1 MFNLEDQKYIK
12 LLDLNAQIYTE
23 SEFKCK
29 HIHLDSKSDE
39 KVFMVA
45 FRTIPEDSTG
55 VAHIL
60 EHTALCGSKKYP
72 VRDPFFMM
80 IRRSLNT
87 FMNAFTSS
95 DWTAYPFATQN
106 QKDFNNL
113 LSVYLDS
120 SFFPNLDE
128 LDFLQEGH
136 RLEFKEK
143 ENINSDL
150 EIKGVVFNE
159 MKGAMSS
166 ISSQLWHGLSRH
178 LYSSSTY
185 KHNSGGDP
193 ESILDLT
200 HEYLVNFHKK
210 HYHPSNA
217 TFFTF
222 GDIDPKEIQDF
233 IKKNVLTSFEPSNEV
248 IGVENEER
256 ISSPKTISEFYN
268 PMPEDNDNHH
278 VVMGWLLGE
287 SHDPVELLESYLMSN
302 ILLDN
307 SASPLR
313 KVLEQSTLGK
323 SLSPLTGL
331 EADHK
336 ELVFAAGLEGV
347 TANNQEKVENLIMN
361 CLIDIVDNGIS
372 KELISSSLHQL
383 EIKQKEITGSG
394 LPYGLQIMLS
404 CLPACLHNDDP
415 LKVLDL
421 DSSFKTLKSNIEKP
435 QYIEDLI
442 KDKIIYNQHRVNYSL
457 VPDPEFNNKLDKR
470 IKSKIQEKSKNLS
483 NIEKERI
490 VNLSIDLKKRQ
501 DYVDNPE
508 ILPKVTKRD
517 IPKSRNFPKALISSN
532 SASNVTKNFY
542 YKTATN
548 GITYHSMIFPCAPL
562 STDELKISSL
572 YSKTITDLGI
582 GDSNFEEVQKLQSS
596 ISGGVSANFILLP
609 DNNKSA
615 YSIGLKITSKSL
627 EKNEQKM
634 QDLLIST
641 SSNINFSDQGR
652 ITDVLNFISSDNDRS
667 LIQNG
672 HVLAMSNAAAQI
684 NNISATNDSTSGIN
698 YINSTGD
705 LSKKITNERTVKSY
719 TDLLRS
725 ISLKINPSPLYT
737 FTSSALDLNNSMLNF
752 NIGLEKYSFQQQ
764 NLFDIQDSSIGWIT
778 GAQVCYCAEAFPT
791 VDSFHK
797 DAAPLMV
804 LGAVLRNGYLHS
816 AIREKGGA
824 YGSGAMQDSF
834 NKVFKFFSYRDP
846 RCSDTFIDFKK
857 SIEWSINNISE
868 RQLDEG
874 ILGVISSIDKP
885 MSPYGEALNDFH
897 NLLENKTKELRLS
910 FRSRVINCKISDLV
924 NVSRKYLFNESKRS
938 IIAGE
943 NYIDEIKD
951 LGFVIK
957 NI

>member
-23 SEFKCK
+23 SKFNCK

-106 QKDFNNL
+106 DKDFNNL

-136 RLEFKEK
+136 RLEFSES
-143 ENINSDL
+143 NNLDSDL

-178 LYSSSTY
+178 LYNSTTY

-193 ESILDLT
+193 ENIIDLT
-200 HEYLVNFHKK
+200 HDYLVDFHKK

-222 GDIDPKEIQDF
+222 GNVNPTEIQDF
-233 IKKNVLTSFEPSNEV
+233 INKNVLENFEPSDEI
-248 IGVENEER
+248 IGVKNEDR
-256 ISSPKTISEFYN
+256 ISEPKTITEYYN
-268 PMPEDNDNHH
+268 PMPEDEDNHH
-278 VVMGWLLGE
+278 VVLSWLLGE
-287 SHDPVELLESYLMSN
+287 SHNPVELLESYLVSN

-313 KVLEQSTLGK
+313 KTLENTKLGK

-347 TANNQEKVENLIMN
+347 GSNKQIEVEKLILD
-361 CLIDIVDNGIS
+361 CLKDVVSKGIS
-372 KELISSSLHQL
+372 EELVHSSLHQL
-383 EIKQKEITGSG
+383 EIKQREITGSG
-394 LPYGLQIMLS
+394 MPYGLQIMLS
-404 CLPACLHNDDP
+404 CLPACIHNDDP

-421 DSSFKTLKSNIEKP
+421 DSSFDVIKENLKEERYIEKL
-435 QYIEDLI
+435 IEE
-442 KDKIIYNQHRVNYSL
+442 KIINNQHRINYCL
-457 VPDPEFNNKLDKR
+457 APDINFNSKKE
-470 IKSKIQEKSKNLS
+470 KKIQEKISEKSKNLS
-483 NIEKERI
+483 AN
-490 VNLSIDLKKRQ
+490 DKKRIIELAKNLKARQ
-501 DYVDNPE
+501 EKSDNPE
-508 ILPKVTKRD
+508 ILPKVTKED
-517 IPKSRNFPKALISSN
+517 IPKSREYAKSQSFEDDN
-532 SASNVTKNFY
+532 KNFY
-542 YKTATN
+542 YKVGTN
-548 GITYHSMIFPCAPL
+548 GITYHSIILPCDPL
-562 STDELKISSL
+562 TQDEFKIASLFTNTLTDV
-572 YSKTITDLGI
+572 GI
-582 GDSNFEEVQKLQSS
+582 GDKSYEDIQKIQSAVTGG
-596 ISGGVSANFILLP
+596 ISASFTLIPNENQSAHSL
-609 DNNKSA
+609 
-615 YSIGLKITSKSL
+615 GLKITSKSL
-627 EKNEQKM
+627 EENENKM
-634 QDLLIST
+634 QDLMIDTAKNS
-641 SSNINFSDQGR
+641 NFSDKNR
-652 ITDVLNFISSDNDRS
+652 IKDMLNFISSDNEKS

-672 HVLAMSNAAAQI
+672 HVLSMSNAAAQI
-684 NNISATNDSTSGIN
+684 NNISSTNDFASGLNFITN
-698 YINSTGD
+698 TNS
-705 LSKKITNERTVKSY
+705 LSKNIEKDSNLDQYIEILNSIKNKICPIPSY
-719 TDLLRS
+719 SFTAS
-725 ISLKINPSPLYT
+725 SLNLDQSQINFS
-737 FTSSALDLNNSMLNF
+737 FDNQDNAF
-752 NIGLEKYSFQQQ
+752 NIQ
-764 NLFDIQDSSIGWIT
+764 NYFDIQQESIGWIT
-778 GAQVCYCAEAFPT
+778 GAQVTYCAEAFPT
-791 VDSFHK
+791 VDFFHD
-797 DAAPLMV
+797 DAPVLSV

-824 YGSGAMQDSF
+824 YGSGAMQDS
-834 NKVFKFFSYRDP
+834 NNRVFKFFSYRDP
-846 RCSDTFIDFKK
+846 RCSETFEEFKK
-857 SIEWSINNISE
+857 SREWSLKNISQE
-868 RQLDEG
+868 QLDEG
-874 ILGVISSIDKP
+874 ILGIISSIDKP
-885 MSPYGEALNDFH
+885 LSPFGEAMSDFSM
-897 NLLENKTKELRLS
+897 NLDKKDLEARLRI
-910 FRSRVINCKISDLV
+910 RSLVKNCTLDDLI
-924 NVSRKYLFNESKRS
+924 NVSQKYLFNESKRS

-943 NYIDEIKD
+943 NYVDEMKKMN
-951 LGFVIK
+951 FVIR

>member
-23 SEFKCK
+23 SKFNCK

-106 QKDFNNL
+106 DKDFNNL

-136 RLEFKEK
+136 RLEFSES
-143 ENINSDL
+143 NNLDSDL

-178 LYSSSTY
+178 LYNSTTY

-193 ESILDLT
+193 ENIIDLT
-200 HEYLVNFHKK
+200 HDYLVDFHKK

-222 GDIDPKEIQDF
+222 GNVNPTEIQDF
-233 IKKNVLTSFEPSNEV
+233 INKNVLENFEPSDEI
-248 IGVENEER
+248 IGVKNEDR
-256 ISSPKTISEFYN
+256 ISEPKTITEYYN
-268 PMPEDNDNHH
+268 PMPEDEDNHH
-278 VVMGWLLGE
+278 VVLSWLLGE
-287 SHDPVELLESYLMSN
+287 SHNPVELLESYLVSN

-313 KVLEQSTLGK
+313 KTLENTKLGK

-347 TANNQEKVENLIMN
+347 GSNKQIEVEKLILD
-361 CLIDIVDNGIS
+361 CLKDVVSKGIS
-372 KELISSSLHQL
+372 EELVHSSLHQL
-383 EIKQKEITGSG
+383 EIKQREITGSG
-394 LPYGLQIMLS
+394 MPYGLQIMLS
-404 CLPACLHNDDP
+404 CLPACIHNDDP

-421 DSSFKTLKSNIEKP
+421 DSSFDVIKESLKKERYIEKL
-435 QYIEDLI
+435 IE
-442 KDKIIYNQHRVNYSL
+442 DKIINNQHRINYCL
-457 VPDPEFNNKLDKR
+457 APDINFNSKKE
-470 IKSKIQEKSKNLS
+470 KKIQEKISEKSKNLS
-483 NIEKERI
+483 AN
-490 VNLSIDLKKRQ
+490 DKKRIIELAKNLKARQ
-501 DYVDNPE
+501 EKSDNPE
-508 ILPKVTKRD
+508 ILPKVTKED
-517 IPKSRNFPKALISSN
+517 IPKSREYAKSQSFEDDN
-532 SASNVTKNFY
+532 KNFY
-542 YKTATN
+542 YKVGTN
-548 GITYHSMIFPCAPL
+548 GITYHSIILPCDPL
-562 STDELKISSL
+562 TQDEFKIASLFTNTLTDV
-572 YSKTITDLGI
+572 GI
-582 GDSNFEEVQKLQSS
+582 GDKSYEDIQKIQSAVTGG
-596 ISGGVSANFILLP
+596 ISASFTLIPNENQSAHSL
-609 DNNKSA
+609 
-615 YSIGLKITSKSL
+615 GLKITSKSL
-627 EKNEQKM
+627 EENENKM
-634 QDLLIST
+634 QDLMIDTAKNS
-641 SSNINFSDQGR
+641 NFSDKNR
-652 ITDVLNFISSDNDRS
+652 IKDMLNFISSDNEKS

-672 HVLAMSNAAAQI
+672 HVLSMSNAAAQI
-684 NNISATNDSTSGIN
+684 NNISSTNDFASGLNFITN
-698 YINSTGD
+698 TNS
-705 LSKKITNERTVKSY
+705 LSKNIEKDSNLDQYIEILNSIKNKICP
-719 TDLLRS
+719 
-725 ISLKINPSPLYT
+725 IPS
-737 FTSSALDLNNSMLNF
+737 
-752 NIGLEKYSFQQQ
+752 YSFTASSLNLDQSQINFSFDNQDNAFNVQ
-764 NLFDIQDSSIGWIT
+764 NYFDIQQESIGWIT
-778 GAQVCYCAEAFPT
+778 GAQVTYCAEAFPT
-791 VDSFHK
+791 VDFFHD
-797 DAAPLMV
+797 DAPVLSV

-824 YGSGAMQDSF
+824 YGSGAMQDS
-834 NKVFKFFSYRDP
+834 NNRVFKFFSYRDP
-846 RCSDTFIDFKK
+846 RCSETFEEFKK
-857 SIEWSINNISE
+857 SREWSLKNISQE
-868 RQLDEG
+868 QLDEG
-874 ILGVISSIDKP
+874 ILGIISSIDKP
-885 MSPYGEALNDFH
+885 LSPFGEAMSDFSM
-897 NLLENKTKELRLS
+897 NLDKKDLEARLRI
-910 FRSRVINCKISDLV
+910 RSLVKNCTLDDLI
-924 NVSRKYLFNESKRS
+924 NVSQKYLFNESKRS

-943 NYIDEIKD
+943 NYVDEMKKMN
-951 LGFVIK
+951 FVIR

>member
-23 SEFKCK
+23 SKFNCK

-106 QKDFNNL
+106 DKDFNNL

-136 RLEFKEK
+136 RLEFSES
-143 ENINSDL
+143 NNLDSDL

-178 LYSSSTY
+178 LYNSTTY

-193 ESILDLT
+193 ENIIDLT
-200 HEYLVNFHKK
+200 HDYLVDFHKK

-222 GDIDPKEIQDF
+222 GNVNPAEIQEF
-233 IKKNVLTSFEPSNEV
+233 INKNVLENFEPSDEI
-248 IGVENEER
+248 IGVKNEDR
-256 ISSPKTISEFYN
+256 ISEPKTITEYYN
-268 PMPEDNDNHH
+268 PMPEDEDNHH
-278 VVMGWLLGE
+278 VVLSWLLGE
-287 SHDPVELLESYLMSN
+287 SHNPVELLESYLVSN

-313 KVLEQSTLGK
+313 KTLENTKLGK

-347 TANNQEKVENLIMN
+347 GSNKQIEVEKLILD
-361 CLIDIVDNGIS
+361 CLKDVVSKGIS
-372 KELISSSLHQL
+372 EELVQSSLHQL
-383 EIKQKEITGSG
+383 EIKQREITGSG
-394 LPYGLQIMLS
+394 MPYGLQIMLS
-404 CLPACLHNDDP
+404 CLPACIHNDDP

-421 DSSFKTLKSNIEKP
+421 DSSF
-435 QYIEDLI
+435 DLI
-442 KDKIIYNQHRVNYSL
+442 KESLKKERYIEQLIEDKIINNQHRINYCL
-457 VPDPEFNNKLDKR
+457 APDINFNSKKE
-470 IKSKIQEKSKNLS
+470 KKIQEKISEKSKNLS
-483 NIEKERI
+483 AN
-490 VNLSIDLKKRQ
+490 DKKRIIELAKNLKARQ
-501 DYVDNPE
+501 EKSDNPE
-508 ILPKVTKRD
+508 ILPKVTKED
-517 IPKSRNFPKALISSN
+517 IPKSREYAKSQSFEDDN
-532 SASNVTKNFY
+532 KNFY
-542 YKTATN
+542 YKVGTN
-548 GITYHSMIFPCAPL
+548 GITYHSIILPCDPL
-562 STDELKISSL
+562 TQDEFKIASLFTNTLTDV
-572 YSKTITDLGI
+572 GI
-582 GDSNFEEVQKLQSS
+582 GDKSYEDIQKIQSAVTGG
-596 ISGGVSANFILLP
+596 ISASFTLIPNENQSAHSL
-609 DNNKSA
+609 
-615 YSIGLKITSKSL
+615 GLKITSKSL
-627 EKNEQKM
+627 EENENKM
-634 QDLLIST
+634 QDLMIDTAKNS
-641 SSNINFSDQGR
+641 NFSDKNR
-652 ITDVLNFISSDNDRS
+652 IKDMLNFISSDNEKS

-672 HVLAMSNAAAQI
+672 HVLSMSNAAAQI
-684 NNISATNDSTSGIN
+684 NNISSTNDFASGLNFITN
-698 YINSTGD
+698 TNS
-705 LSKKITNERTVKSY
+705 LSKNIEKDSNLDQYIEILNSIKNKICP
-719 TDLLRS
+719 
-725 ISLKINPSPLYT
+725 IPS
-737 FTSSALDLNNSMLNF
+737 
-752 NIGLEKYSFQQQ
+752 YSFTASSLNLDQSQINFSFDNQDNGFNVQ
-764 NLFDIQDSSIGWIT
+764 NYFDIQQESIGWIT
-778 GAQVCYCAEAFPT
+778 GAQVTYCAEAFPT
-791 VDSFHK
+791 VDFFHD
-797 DAAPLMV
+797 DAPVLSV

-824 YGSGAMQDSF
+824 YGSGAMQDS
-834 NKVFKFFSYRDP
+834 NNRVFKFFSYRDP
-846 RCSDTFIDFKK
+846 RCSETFEEFKK
-857 SIEWSINNISE
+857 SREWSLKNISQE
-868 RQLDEG
+868 QLDEG
-874 ILGVISSIDKP
+874 ILGIISSIDKP
-885 MSPYGEALNDFH
+885 LSPFGEAMSDFSM
-897 NLLENKTKELRLS
+897 NLDKKDLEARLRI
-910 FRSRVINCKISDLV
+910 RSLVKNCTLDDLI
-924 NVSRKYLFNESKRS
+924 NVSQKYLFNESKRS

-943 NYIDEIKD
+943 NYVDEMKKMN
-951 LGFVIK
+951 FVIR

>member
-23 SEFKCK
+23 SKFNCK

-106 QKDFNNL
+106 DKDFNNL

-136 RLEFKEK
+136 RLEFSES
-143 ENINSDL
+143 NNLDSDL

-178 LYSSSTY
+178 LYNSTTY

-193 ESILDLT
+193 ENIIDLT
-200 HEYLVNFHKK
+200 HDYLVDFHKK

-222 GDIDPKEIQDF
+222 GNVNPAEIQDF
-233 IKKNVLTSFEPSNEV
+233 INKNVLENFEPSDEI
-248 IGVENEER
+248 IGVKNEDR
-256 ISSPKTISEFYN
+256 ISEPKTITEYYN
-268 PMPEDNDNHH
+268 PMPEDEDNHH
-278 VVMGWLLGE
+278 VVLSWLLGE
-287 SHDPVELLESYLMSN
+287 SHNPVELLESYLVSN

-313 KVLEQSTLGK
+313 KTLENTKLGK

-347 TANNQEKVENLIMN
+347 GSNKQIEVEKLILD
-361 CLIDIVDNGIS
+361 CLKDVVSKGIS
-372 KELISSSLHQL
+372 EELVQSSLHQL
-383 EIKQKEITGSG
+383 EIKQREITGSG
-394 LPYGLQIMLS
+394 MPYGLQIMLS
-404 CLPACLHNDDP
+404 CLPACIHNDDP

-421 DSSFKTLKSNIEKP
+421 DSSFDVIKENLKKERYIEKL
-435 QYIEDLI
+435 IE
-442 KDKIIYNQHRVNYSL
+442 DKIINNQHRINYCL
-457 VPDPEFNNKLDKR
+457 APDINFNSKKE
-470 IKSKIQEKSKNLS
+470 KKIQEKISEKSKNLS
-483 NIEKERI
+483 AN
-490 VNLSIDLKKRQ
+490 DKKRIIELAKNLKARQ
-501 DYVDNPE
+501 EKSDNPE
-508 ILPKVTKRD
+508 ILPKVTKED
-517 IPKSRNFPKALISSN
+517 IPKSREYAKSQSFEDDN
-532 SASNVTKNFY
+532 KNFY
-542 YKTATN
+542 YKVGTN
-548 GITYHSMIFPCAPL
+548 GITYHSIILPCDPL
-562 STDELKISSL
+562 TQDEFKIASLFTNTLTDV
-572 YSKTITDLGI
+572 GI
-582 GDSNFEEVQKLQSS
+582 GDKSYEDIQKIQSAVTGG
-596 ISGGVSANFILLP
+596 ISASFTLIPNENQSAHSL
-609 DNNKSA
+609 
-615 YSIGLKITSKSL
+615 GLKITSKSL
-627 EKNEQKM
+627 EENENKM
-634 QDLLIST
+634 QDLMIDTAKNS
-641 SSNINFSDQGR
+641 NFSDKNR
-652 ITDVLNFISSDNDRS
+652 IKDMLNFISSDNEKS

-672 HVLAMSNAAAQI
+672 HVLSMSNAAAQI
-684 NNISATNDSTSGIN
+684 NNISSTNDFASGLNFITN
-698 YINSTGD
+698 TNS
-705 LSKKITNERTVKSY
+705 LSKNIEKDSNLDQYIEILNSIKNKICP
-719 TDLLRS
+719 
-725 ISLKINPSPLYT
+725 IPS
-737 FTSSALDLNNSMLNF
+737 
-752 NIGLEKYSFQQQ
+752 YSFTASSLNLDQSQINFSFDNQDNGFNVQ
-764 NLFDIQDSSIGWIT
+764 NYFDIQQESIGWIT
-778 GAQVCYCAEAFPT
+778 GAQVTYCAEAFPT
-791 VDSFHK
+791 VDFFHD
-797 DAAPLMV
+797 DAPVLSV

-824 YGSGAMQDSF
+824 YGSGAMQDS
-834 NKVFKFFSYRDP
+834 NNRVFKFFSYRDP
-846 RCSDTFIDFKK
+846 RCSETFEEFKK
-857 SIEWSINNISE
+857 SREWSLKNISQE
-868 RQLDEG
+868 QLDEG
-874 ILGVISSIDKP
+874 ILGIISSIDKP
-885 MSPYGEALNDFH
+885 LSPFGEAMSDFSM
-897 NLLENKTKELRLS
+897 NLDKKDLEARLRI
-910 FRSRVINCKISDLV
+910 RSLVKNCTLDDLI
-924 NVSRKYLFNESKRS
+924 NVSQKYLFNESKRS

-943 NYIDEIKD
+943 NYVDEMKKMN
-951 LGFVIK
+951 FVIR